1 MDKKKQELQRKQED
15 QALVR
20 ALMWVG
26 AAVVLEMLVFFINRN
41 YINYKITE
49 DAVKLAVTLH
59 SILRGARV
67 AAPVVA
73 VVGAVLA
80 YLQGKKG
87 QSPMLGVIVSIAAAA
102 VGVCAHV
109 SVAFKDNGVRM
120 LFLLVPVWAA
130 MALVYYLYQHEFFLS
145 LVMCVLAAMAI
156 WFVRMTGLSMEML
169 LCDAALVAVLAV
181 TLMLKKSDGVLAG
194 KQLLPENSNYLLV
207 LGTGAGMLALQVLAL
222 ALGSMIS
229 YYLIFVVAGW
239 AFALLV
245 YYTVKMM

>member
-41 YINYKITE
+41 YINYKLTE
-49 DAVKLAVTLH
+49 EAVNLALALST
-59 SILRGARV
+59 ILRGVRL
-67 AAPVVA
+67 AAPVVMA
-73 VVGAVLA
+73 AGVVLA
-80 YLQGKKG
+80 FLREKKG
-87 QSPMLGVIVSIAAAA
+87 QNPLVGVIVAIAAAA

-109 SVAFKDNGVRM
+109 SVAFKDSGIRM
-120 LFLLVPVWAA
+120 LFLMVPVWAA
-130 MALVYYLYQHEFFLS
+130 VALVYYLYQREFFLS
-145 LVMCVLAAMAI
+145 IVMCVLAAMAV
-156 WFVRMTGLSMEML
+156 WFIRMNGLCLEML
-169 LCDAALVAVLAV
+169 LCDVALVAVLAV
-181 TLMLKKSDGVLAG
+181 TLMLKKNDGILAG
-194 KQLLPENSNYLLV
+194 KQALPENSNYLLV
-207 LGTGAGMLALQVLAL
+207 LGTGAGLLAVQVLAL

>member
-41 YINYKITE
+41 YINYKVTE
-49 DAVKLAVTLH
+49 EAVNLAVAL
-59 SILRGARV
+59 SAVLRGTRL
-67 AAPVVA
+67 AAPVLA
-73 VVGAVLA
+73 VVGVVLA
-80 YLQGKKG
+80 FLRQRKG
-87 QSPMLGVIVSIAAAA
+87 ENPVLGVIVSIAAAA

-109 SVAFKDNGVRM
+109 SVAFKASGVRM

-130 MALVYYLYQHEFFLS
+130 VALVYYLYQHEFFCS
-145 LVMCVLAAMAI
+145 VVMCVLAAMAV
-156 WFVRMTGLSMEML
+156 WFIRMDGLCMEML
-169 LCDAALVAVLAV
+169 LCNVALLAVLAV
-181 TLMLKKSDGVLAG
+181 TYLLKKNDGVLAG
-194 KQLLPENSNYLLV
+194 KRMLPENSNYLLV
-207 LGTGAGMLALQVLAL
+207 MGTGAGMLALQVLAV